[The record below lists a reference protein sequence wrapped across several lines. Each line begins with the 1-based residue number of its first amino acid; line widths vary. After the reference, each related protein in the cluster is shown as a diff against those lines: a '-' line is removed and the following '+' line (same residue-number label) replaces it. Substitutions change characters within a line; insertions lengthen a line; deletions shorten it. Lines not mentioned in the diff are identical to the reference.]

1 MSVFEYGSSI
11 ASIILGLAVAHLLGG
26 LTAPLR
32 LESIS
37 GRYWLFSAWCVS
49 TLLVVVGAWFGIW
62 SVLRDVHTLH
72 FSYFTTVIVMCCVLY
87 SAARVLV
94 PDFSNEPLP
103 DLRKHFESVRTAFF
117 CCLAFVFGGG
127 TAAQVGGAELTPS
140 GSSAPLEI
148 SSGILLCILA
158 LAGAFVPNSRFQ
170 AALAVGWPIIY
181 LVQQSV
187 QPAIS
192 SG

>member
-11 ASIILGLAVAHLLGG
+11 VSVILALAVAHLLGG

-32 LESIS
+32 LKSTS
-37 GRYWLFSAWCVS
+37 GSSWLFSAGCFS
-49 TLLVVVGAWFGIW
+49 TVLVVVGGWFGVW
-62 SVLRDVHTLH
+62 SILRDVHTLH
-72 FSYFTTVIVMCCVLY
+72 FSYFTALIVICCFLY
-87 SAARVLV
+87 GAARVLV
-94 PDFSNEPLP
+94 PDFSNDPLP
-103 DLRKHFESVRTAFF
+103 DLEKHFESIRTPFF
-117 CCLAFVFGGG
+117 CCLAVVFGGG
-127 TAAQVGGAELTPS
+127 TAAMVADLTTS
-140 GSSAPLEI
+140 GSYALLEM
-148 SSGILLCILA
+148 SSGALLCVLA

-170 AALAVGWPIIY
+170 AALAIGWPIIY